1 LTIVMKFGGSSLAGA
16 ARIRKVAGLVSQAQL
31 TPCVVLSAMGDT
43 TNRLVAV
50 TEMAGRGEAA
60 EATAELDD
68 IFTAAATLASELLQD
83 ANAAATALRQ
93 LHKDAAL
100 LVRAMTRH
108 ADQARDAAMTARTTD
123 ALVAHGERIA
133 TLMLTE
139 HLRELGKPVKAVDA
153 RDVLLTDNSYGKA
166 KPNRGGILQRA
177 HQNIGPHL
185 AQGTIVVTQGFVGS
199 APDGS
204 TTTLGRGG
212 SDWSAALLCA
222 ALGGE
227 ELQIWTDVEGIL
239 TCDPRIVSDAQ
250 HIEHLTPEEAAELAA
265 FGARVL
271 HPATI
276 RPVVDKAIPITVRHT
291 MRPDGGHTRIDK
303 HGPEAAGGITALASR
318 GPITVLTMT
327 SRRMLEASGY
337 LARLFEVFGELDIPI
352 DLVTTAEVSVAC
364 TVEADAP
371 IERLVTALDGL
382 AHVEITSDCA
392 IVAVIGDGLQ
402 HTDRVLERA
411 CRALHPIKPRMV
423 SFGGN
428 SRNLSFAV
436 RSIEQDAALQRLHEE
451 FFGSTGG
458 STPANNNL
466 EEIS

>member
-1 LTIVMKFGGSSLAGA
+1 MKFGGSSLASA
-16 ARIRKVAGLVSQAQL
+16 AHIRKVADLIAKSKL

-43 TNRLVAV
+43 TNQLVAV
-50 TEMAGRGEAA
+50 AEMAERGEAA
-60 EATAELDD
+60 
-68 IFTAAATLASELLQD
+68 TAAATVAQVFAEAAANASELLKD
-83 ANAAATALRQ
+83 PGSATASLEQ
-93 LHKDAAL
+93 LERDVNL
-100 LVRAMTRH
+100 LVRALV
-108 ADQARDAAMTARTTD
+108 RDADKASNAARAAQITD

-133 TLMLTE
+133 TLLLSE
-139 HLRELGKPVKAVDA
+139 HLRELGKQVQSVDA
-153 RDVLLTDNSYGKA
+153 RDVVLTDSSYGKA
-166 KPNRGGILQRA
+166 KPNKGQILQRA

-185 AQGTIVVTQGFVGS
+185 ANGVIVVTQGYVGS

-239 TCDPRIVSDAQ
+239 TCDPRIVTEAQ
-250 HIEHLTPEEAAELAA
+250 PIAHLSPEEAAELAA

-276 RPVVDKAIPITVRHT
+276 RPVVDKSIPITVRHT
-291 MRPDGGHTRIDK
+291 MRPSGGHTRIDE
-303 HGPEAAGGITALASR
+303 HGPDAPGGITALASR

-327 SRRMLEASGY
+327 SRRMLDASGY
-337 LARLFEVFGELDIPI
+337 LARLFEVFGDLDIPI

-371 IERLVTALDGL
+371 VERLVAALDGL
-382 AHVEITSDCA
+382 AHVEITTDCA
-392 IVAVIGDGLQ
+392 IVAAIGDGLQ
-402 HTDRVLERA
+402 STDRVLERA

-451 FFGSTGG
+451 FFSATNR
-458 STPANNNL
+458 SATADTTL
-466 EEIS
+466 EEIN